1 MQEHDRLGAYEI
13 VDKLGEGGM
22 GEVWRARDAR
32 LNRSVAVKIL
42 PADVANDPVRRA
54 RFEHEARSLGALN
67 HPNIVAV
74 YATGQDDGIAYIVS
88 ELVDG
93 ETLRAVLERG
103 PLGTRKAV
111 QYGIQISEALA
122 AAHAAGIVHRDLKP
136 ENIMVARNG
145 RVKVLDFGLARQT
158 VVETSD
164 RTATIALSTPGV
176 VMGTVGYM
184 SPEQVRGEAVDAR
197 SDIFS
202 FGAVLYEMAAGKRA
216 FQKDSSVETMHA
228 ILNDDP
234 PEPQA
239 IDGARLP
246 PALDGIIRRCLEKQP
261 GDRFQSAAD
270 LAFALRALSTASSGV
285 QPAIAAPGKSRS
297 WIWPAAAAIVAIALF
312 AGGFVT
318 RMFTSQSPQPV
329 YQRLTFHE
337 GYIQSARFTPDGRN
351 VVYTASWSGG
361 PVRTYFGTPGNP
373 EARDLMFPDDSHL
386 LAISAQQD
394 VAFTH
399 GPANTLMRSSISGG
413 QMRPWLD
420 DVEFADWAPD
430 GGSIAVVRKVNG
442 KYRLEYP
449 LGHVLLDNYQWPPYA
464 IRVSPEGDRVAF
476 SSYTYE
482 GSAQG
487 LFVVDRAG
495 KVTSLG
501 RVSGQDSTV
510 GTNLCWTAN
519 GREIWYRSFDRD
531 ETGTVYAI
539 DMHGRRRVVARVPAH
554 IVLYDLARD
563 GTALFSTTAQTL
575 GVLGAGPGDS
585 AERDL
590 SALNASMLRGI
601 SQDGRVLLMNMIGE
615 AGGPKGSIYMRR
627 TDGSPA
633 VRLGDGFAFAL
644 SPDGAWVAGFTST
657 DAARR
662 RYVLLPTGAGE
673 EQEISVPGVNGIVI
687 GWLGSDKLLVTGT
700 RPGKRWQCF
709 AWDRARGTVEA
720 ICPEG
725 VPDTLMIG
733 SPDGKQ
739 VLSPGPAGGWYLYST
754 GGGAQKVNG
763 LAAQETPVD
772 WYSDSRSLYVATSA
786 PDAKQFAVSILD
798 PVSGKRTA
806 WKTIRPPRPVSR
818 VSGLLIA
825 PDGRAYAYDYAVAQS
840 DLYISKG
847 WK

>member
-22 GEVWRARDAR
+22 GEVWRAHDAR

-54 RFEHEARSLGALN
+54 RFEQEARSLGALN

-285 QPAIAAPGKSRS
+285 QPAITAPGKSRS

-318 RMFTSQSPQPV
+318 RMFTSQS
-329 YQRLTFHE
+329 
-337 GYIQSARFTPDGRN
+337 
-351 VVYTASWSGG
+351 
-361 PVRTYFGTPGNP
+361 
-373 EARDLMFPDDSHL
+373 
-386 LAISAQQD
+386 
-394 VAFTH
+394 
-399 GPANTLMRSSISGG
+399 
-413 QMRPWLD
+413 
-420 DVEFADWAPD
+420 
-430 GGSIAVVRKVNG
+430 
-442 KYRLEYP
+442 
-449 LGHVLLDNYQWPPYA
+449 
-464 IRVSPEGDRVAF
+464 
-476 SSYTYE
+476 
-482 GSAQG
+482 
-487 LFVVDRAG
+487 
-495 KVTSLG
+495 
-501 RVSGQDSTV
+501 
-510 GTNLCWTAN
+510 
-519 GREIWYRSFDRD
+519 
-531 ETGTVYAI
+531 
-539 DMHGRRRVVARVPAH
+539 
-554 IVLYDLARD
+554 
-563 GTALFSTTAQTL
+563 
-575 GVLGAGPGDS
+575 
-585 AERDL
+585 
-590 SALNASMLRGI
+590 
-601 SQDGRVLLMNMIGE
+601 
-615 AGGPKGSIYMRR
+615 
-627 TDGSPA
+627 
-633 VRLGDGFAFAL
+633 
-644 SPDGAWVAGFTST
+644 
-657 DAARR
+657 
-662 RYVLLPTGAGE
+662 
-673 EQEISVPGVNGIVI
+673 
-687 GWLGSDKLLVTGT
+687 
-700 RPGKRWQCF
+700 
-709 AWDRARGTVEA
+709 
-720 ICPEG
+720 
-725 VPDTLMIG
+725 
-733 SPDGKQ
+733 
-739 VLSPGPAGGWYLYST
+739 
-754 GGGAQKVNG
+754 
-763 LAAQETPVD
+763 
-772 WYSDSRSLYVATSA
+772 
-786 PDAKQFAVSILD
+786 
-798 PVSGKRTA
+798 
-806 WKTIRPPRPVSR
+806 
-818 VSGLLIA
+818 
-825 PDGRAYAYDYAVAQS
+825 
-840 DLYISKG
+840 
-847 WK
+847 